1 MEMNRNNTTIYVVML
16 FVAIFAVAT
25 SFVMADPNAPLST
38 TPIGTSSRN
47 LSGLPTQSVN
57 AIGGN
62 VTEININTISVT
74 KSWQGY
80 YGNVSGIVTLQDGNN
95 NTFYN
100 WSQAHP
106 KGQIYAT
113 RVTSVAWS
121 SIACASALNA
131 SAEDTYLS
139 LNQSDADSVDN
150 TFNKGTHPTFKVGT
164 VTLGTNACPYSTYGY
179 VNNNSQSASYSMV
192 LLHTGANIV
201 YTTITN
207 SSTTGFDGKQHDFQL
222 LVGENEKTTSGVT
235 TYYFWTE
242 FS

>member
-1 MEMNRNNTTIYVVML
+1 MNRNYTTIYVVTL
-16 FVAIFAVAT
+16 LVAVFAVAA
-25 SFVMADPNAPLST
+25 SFVVADPNAPLST
-38 TPIGTSSRN
+38 TEIGTSSRN
-47 LSGLPTQSVN
+47 LSGLPAQSVN

-62 VTEININTISVT
+62 VTEININTISIT

-80 YGNVSGIVTLQDGNN
+80 YGNVSGMVTLQDGSN

-113 RVTSVAWS
+113 RVS
-121 SIACASALNA
+121 SITWSTINCSNSSDVA
-131 SAEDTYLS
+131 AENTYLN
-139 LNQSDADSVDN
+139 LTPSDSDSVNN
-150 TFNKGTHPTFKVGT
+150 TFSKATHPAFNVGSKALT
-164 VTLGTNACPYSTYGY
+164 TNNCPYTTYGY
-179 VNNNSQSASYSMV
+179 VNNNSQTASYSMV
-192 LLHTGANIV
+192 LLNSGSNIV

-222 LVGENEKTTSGVT
+222 LVGENERTTAGVI